1 MTPDCAGT
9 DALAAAGTLV
19 DVVGPSRAGW
29 IDLFRNIALIC
40 IAPTLYLAGLL
51 IERNN
56 STHNLIQRLTTPTLL
71 DTYERLRLYR
81 LSQEGQSKYNP
92 YEPDKEGRCQHDLLF
107 DLAIVL
113 NFYEGICTE
122 IVQAKWWQGG
132 IRKRVIY
139 ETVASLIVGTQNIL
153 LMWYEELLPPAD
165 SSPYPNIRT
174 VATESERWAKRKKV
188 PIVDRIARPIE
199 RERTPNP

>member
-1 MTPDCAGT
+1 MTPDCVGT
-9 DALAAAGTLV
+9 NVLAAAGTLV
-19 DVVGPSRAGW
+19 DVVGPSWAGW
-29 IDLFRNIALIC
+29 IDLVRNIALIS
-40 IAPTLYLAGLL
+40 IAPSLFLAGLL
-51 IERNN
+51 IEKTS

-81 LSQEGQSKYNP
+81 LFREGQSKYNP
-92 YEPDKEGRCQHDLLF
+92 YEPDKEGRCQHDLMF

-122 IVQAKWWQGG
+122 IIHAKWWKGG

-139 ETVASLIVGTQNIL
+139 ETVASLIVGTRNVVL
-153 LMWYEELLPPAD
+153 VWYEELIPSAD

-174 VATESERWAKRKKV
+174 VAKESEQWAEKKKV
-188 PIVDRIARPIE
+188 PIVDRIPGPIKKD
-199 RERTPNP
+199 RAPNS